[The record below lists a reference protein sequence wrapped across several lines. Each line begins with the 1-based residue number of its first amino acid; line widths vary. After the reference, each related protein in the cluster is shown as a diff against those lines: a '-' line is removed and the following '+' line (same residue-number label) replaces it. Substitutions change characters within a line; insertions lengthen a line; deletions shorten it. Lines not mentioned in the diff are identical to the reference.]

1 MSIYKSSVNRPVTTA
16 LVFLAF
22 AIFGVFSLMKT
33 PLALFPDFDANIVM
47 VMSSYPGASASDVES
62 NVTKVLENS
71 LNSVENLKDMTSNSK
86 ENISIVTLEFK
97 YGTDI
102 DEACNNVRDKL
113 DMVSQSLPD
122 GASTPV
128 LFKFGMDDM
137 PVLILSA
144 QADESIPGL
153 FGARDS
159 GLLRSGQASGLW
171 AFGKHDFTDSRS

>member
-1 MSIYKSSVNRPVTTA
+1 MSIYKSSVNRHVTTA

-86 ENISIVTLEFK
+86 ENI
-97 YGTDI
+97 
-102 DEACNNVRDKL
+102 
-113 DMVSQSLPD
+113 
-122 GASTPV
+122 
-128 LFKFGMDDM
+128 
-137 PVLILSA
+137 
-144 QADESIPGL
+144 
-153 FGARDS
+153 
-159 GLLRSGQASGLW
+159 
-171 AFGKHDFTDSRS
+171 